1 MVGDALC
8 VQNTS
13 TTDKG
18 LITAEGSLVKRP
30 RSIRALVELVDEESV
45 SKSFEAL
52 HLT

>member
-8 VQNTS
+8 MQDRS

-18 LITAEGSLVKRP
+18 LITAEGILVKRP
-30 RSIRALVELVDEESV
+30 RSIRALIELVDEESV

-52 HLT
+52 RLT